1 MNTETMSL
9 RKALGQK
16 KLLDKQIK
24 AMMSEKLAYRTKS
37 VCGFFK
43 LIPINW
49 KFRGHM
55 ELIPDN
61 GIAPLG

>member
-1 MNTETMSL
+1 MMLLKNNN
-9 RKALGQK
+9 LGRV
-16 KLLDKQIK
+16 LLI
-24 AMMSEKLAYRTKS
+24 LAYRTKS

-61 GIAPLG
+61 GIAHWGKILSGRLFRIILR

>member
-1 MNTETMSL
+1 MFMRRL
-9 RKALGQK
+9 RSF
-16 KLLDKQIK
+16 KQ
-24 AMMSEKLAYRTKS
+24 AYRTKS

>member
-24 AMMSEKLAYRTKS
+24 AMMSEKVRHFGIGSNGCYRRLAAQFLARRSESQLS
-37 VCGFFK
+37 VVK
-43 LIPINW
+43 
-49 KFRGHM
+49 R
-55 ELIPDN
+55 
-61 GIAPLG
+61 